1 MLKLAISHH
10 LFLLLWALLATV
22 AMTAILEGSQGLGY
36 SRLSLPF
43 LIGTFFTS
51 NRRKAAVIG
60 FLVYTIG
67 GWLFAFIYIGIFLS
81 VAVFTWW
88 FGMLIGILHGIIL
101 LVWALPVLPYVHPRL
116 ASEYNGVTSQR
127 RLEPPG
133 FLALNYGRMTP
144 LTTLIGQAVYGATLG
159 GFVQLHQI
167 SF

>member
-1 MLKLAISHH
+1 MLKLELAHH
-10 LFLLLWALLATV
+10 LFLLLWALIATV

-51 NRRKAAVIG
+51 NRRNAFVAG

-67 GWLFAFIYIGIFLS
+67 GWLFAFIYIAVFLS
-81 VAVFTWW
+81 VAIYTWW
-88 FGMLIGILHGIIL
+88 FGMLVGILHGIIL

-127 RLEPPG
+127 MLEPPG

-159 GFVQLHQI
+159 GFIQLHQTV
-167 SF
+167 F

>member
-1 MLKLAISHH
+1 MLKLAIDNH

-43 LIGTFFTS
+43 LIGTFFTGD
-51 NRRKAAVIG
+51 RRKASALG

-67 GWLFAFIYIGIFLS
+67 GWLFAFIYIAVFLS

-127 RLEPPG
+127 QLEPPG

-159 GFVQLHQI
+159 GFIQLHQTV
-167 SF
+167 F